1 MKWQMVLHGIFYR
14 VTTKQ
19 MSKWD
24 YDVVV
29 YLNTLPKI
37 KNHNIKVQ
45 IMRAF
50 AEGASKHGARCLI
63 TETMPDRKLY
73 HTRLAVILGWVG
85 MSYSGPHIYF
95 RESVI
100 NKQRDNGAKVMSIDG
115 SCFKFHHQHE
125 NMWLRYSLDSV
136 FWNTGNYAN
145 KNSSDQH
152 WNMIKS
158 SLGLEAIPWS
168 NGGDY
173 ILICLQ
179 RDNGWNAKGFDQEL
193 WLKKSIKT
201 IREYTNELI
210 KVRAHPGDLN
220 RDRTKT
226 KHNWSW
232 VNSIEGV
239 ELIDSINVTLH
250 QSMKA
255 ARCAVF
261 YNSSSSVLSVL
272 KGIPTFVSEES
283 AVTWAVANHDIKY
296 IMDPQKPDRSQWLR
310 DLGQAHWTI
319 DQSRMGLVYKH
330 FEKYLPA

>member
-1 MKWQMVLHGIFYR
+1 
-14 VTTKQ
+14 
-19 MSKWD
+19 MSWD

-29 YLNTLPKI
+29 YLNTLPRI

-50 AEGASKHGARCLI
+50 AEGAIKSGARCLI
-63 TETMPDRKLY
+63 SESVTDRKLY
-73 HTRLAVILGWVG
+73 RTRLAVILGWVG

-95 RESVI
+95 RESI
-100 NKQRDNGAKVMSIDG
+100 IKKQQDDGAKVMSIDG

-136 FWNTGNYAN
+136 FWNTGNYGN
-145 KNSSDQH
+145 QNSSAQH
-152 WNMIKS
+152 WNMIKNT
-158 SLGLEAIPWS
+158 LGISVTPWS
-168 NGGDY
+168 NGGEN

-179 RDNGWNAKGFDQEL
+179 RDNGWNAKGFDQDL
-193 WLKKSIKT
+193 WLRKT
-201 IREYTNELI
+201 IKKIRSLTNEPI
-210 KVRAHPGDLN
+210 RVRAHPGDLN
-220 RDRTKT
+220 RNRTKT
-226 KHNWSW
+226 KHDWSW
-232 VNSIEGV
+232 VNQIEGV
-239 ELIDSINVTLH
+239 SLIDSINVTLH
-250 QSMKA
+250 QSMKT

-283 AVTWAVANHDIKY
+283 AVTWKVANTNLKNILQPS
-296 IMDPQKPDRSQWLR
+296 MPDRSQWLH

-319 DQSRMGLVYKH
+319 NQSRNGNIYRH

>member
-1 MKWQMVLHGIFYR
+1 
-14 VTTKQ
+14 
-19 MSKWD
+19 MSWD

-29 YLNTLPKI
+29 YLNTLPRI

-50 AEGASKHGARCLI
+50 AEGAIKSGARCLI
-63 TETMPDRKLY
+63 SESVTDRKLY
-73 HTRLAVILGWVG
+73 RTRLAVILGWVG

-95 RESVI
+95 RESI
-100 NKQRDNGAKVMSIDG
+100 IKKQQDDGAKVMSIDG

-136 FWNTGNYAN
+136 FWNTGNYGN
-145 KNSSDQH
+145 QNSSAQH
-152 WNMIKS
+152 WNMIKNT
-158 SLGLEAIPWS
+158 LGISVTPWS
-168 NGGDY
+168 NGGEN

-179 RDNGWNAKGFDQEL
+179 RDNGWNAKGFDQDL
-193 WLKKSIKT
+193 WLRKT
-201 IREYTNELI
+201 IKKIRSLTNEPI
-210 KVRAHPGDLN
+210 RVRAHPGDLN
-220 RDRTKT
+220 RNRTKT
-226 KHNWSW
+226 KHDWSW
-232 VNSIEGV
+232 VNQIEGV
-239 ELIDSINVTLH
+239 SLIDSINVTLH
-250 QSMKA
+250 QSMQT

-283 AVTWAVANHDIKY
+283 AVTWKVANTNLKNILQPS
-296 IMDPQKPDRSQWLR
+296 MPDRSQWLH

-319 DQSRMGLVYKH
+319 DQSRNGNIYRH

>member
-1 MKWQMVLHGIFYR
+1 
-14 VTTKQ
+14 
-19 MSKWD
+19 MSWD

-29 YLNTLPKI
+29 YLNTLPRI

-50 AEGASKHGARCLI
+50 AEGAIKSGARCLI
-63 TETMPDRKLY
+63 SESVTDRKLY
-73 HTRLAVILGWVG
+73 RTRLAVILGWVG

-95 RESVI
+95 RESI
-100 NKQRDNGAKVMSIDG
+100 IKKQQDDGAKVMSIDG

-136 FWNTGNYAN
+136 FWNTGNYGN
-145 KNSSDQH
+145 QNSSAQH
-152 WNMIKS
+152 WNMIKNT
-158 SLGLEAIPWS
+158 LGISVTPWS
-168 NGGDY
+168 NGGEN

-179 RDNGWNAKGFDQEL
+179 RDNGWNAKGFDQDL
-193 WLKKSIKT
+193 WLRKT
-201 IREYTNELI
+201 IKKIRSLTNEPI
-210 KVRAHPGDLN
+210 RVRAHPGDLN
-220 RDRTKT
+220 RNRTKT
-226 KHNWSW
+226 KHDWSW
-232 VNSIEGV
+232 VNQIEGV
-239 ELIDSINVTLH
+239 SLIDSINVTLH
-250 QSMKA
+250 QSMKT

-261 YNSSSSVLSVL
+261 YNSSSSVLSVI

-283 AVTWAVANHDIKY
+283 AVTWKVANTNLKNILQPS
-296 IMDPQKPDRSQWLR
+296 MPDRSQWLH

>member
-1 MKWQMVLHGIFYR
+1 
-14 VTTKQ
+14 
-19 MSKWD
+19 MSWD

-50 AEGASKHGARCLI
+50 AEGAIKSGARCLI
-63 TETMPDRKLY
+63 SESVTDRKLY
-73 HTRLAVILGWVG
+73 RTRLAVILGWVG

-95 RESVI
+95 RESII
-100 NKQRDNGAKVMSIDG
+100 NKQQDDGAKVMSIDG

-136 FWNTGNYAN
+136 FWNTGNYGN
-145 KNSSDQH
+145 QNSSAQH
-152 WNMIKS
+152 WNMIKNT
-158 SLGLEAIPWS
+158 LGITVTPWS
-168 NGGDY
+168 NGGEN

-179 RDNGWNAKGFDQEL
+179 RDNGWNAKGFDQEV
-193 WLKKSIKT
+193 WLKKTIKK
-201 IREYTNELI
+201 IRSLTNEPI
-210 KVRAHPGDLN
+210 RVRAHPGDLN

-226 KHNWSW
+226 KHDWSW
-232 VNSIEGV
+232 VNQIEGV
-239 ELIDSINVTLH
+239 SLIDSINVTLH
-250 QSMKA
+250 QSMKT

-283 AVTWAVANHDIKY
+283 AVTWSVANTNLKNILQPS
-296 IMDPQKPDRSQWLR
+296 MPDRSQWLH

-319 DQSRMGLVYKH
+319 DQSRNGDIYRH

>member
-1 MKWQMVLHGIFYR
+1 
-14 VTTKQ
+14 
-19 MSKWD
+19 MSWD

-29 YLNTLPKI
+29 YLNTLPRI

-50 AEGASKHGARCLI
+50 AEGAIKSGARCLI
-63 TETMPDRKLY
+63 SESVTDRKLY
-73 HTRLAVILGWVG
+73 RTRLAVILGWVG

-95 RESVI
+95 RESI
-100 NKQRDNGAKVMSIDG
+100 IKKQQDDGAKVMSIDG

-136 FWNTGNYAN
+136 FWNTGNYGN
-145 KNSSDQH
+145 QNSSAQH
-152 WNMIKS
+152 WNMIKNT
-158 SLGLEAIPWS
+158 LGISVSPWS
-168 NGGDY
+168 NGGEN

-179 RDNGWNAKGFDQEL
+179 RDNGWNAKGFDQDL
-193 WLKKSIKT
+193 WLRKT
-201 IREYTNELI
+201 IKKIRSLTNEPI
-210 KVRAHPGDLN
+210 RVRAHPGDLN
-220 RDRTKT
+220 RNRTKT
-226 KHNWSW
+226 KHDWSW
-232 VNSIEGV
+232 VNQIEGV
-239 ELIDSINVTLH
+239 SLIDSINVTLH
-250 QSMKA
+250 QSMQT

-283 AVTWAVANHDIKY
+283 AVTWKVANTNLKNILQPS
-296 IMDPQKPDRSQWLR
+296 MPDRSQWLH

-319 DQSRMGLVYKH
+319 DQSRNGNIYRH

>member
-1 MKWQMVLHGIFYR
+1 
-14 VTTKQ
+14 
-19 MSKWD
+19 MSWD

-29 YLNTLPKI
+29 YLNTLPRI

-50 AEGASKHGARCLI
+50 AEGAIKSGARCLI
-63 TETMPDRKLY
+63 SESVTDRKLY
-73 HTRLAVILGWVG
+73 RTRLAVILGWVG

-95 RESVI
+95 RESI
-100 NKQRDNGAKVMSIDG
+100 IKKQQDDGAKVMSIDG

-136 FWNTGNYAN
+136 FWNTGNYGN
-145 KNSSDQH
+145 QNSSAQH
-152 WNMIKS
+152 WNMIKNT
-158 SLGLEAIPWS
+158 LGISVTPWS
-168 NGGDY
+168 NGGEN

-179 RDNGWNAKGFDQEL
+179 RDNGWNAKGFDQDL
-193 WLKKSIKT
+193 WLRKT
-201 IREYTNELI
+201 IKKIRSLTNEPI
-210 KVRAHPGDLN
+210 RVRAHPGDLN
-220 RDRTKT
+220 RNRTKT
-226 KHNWSW
+226 KHDWSW
-232 VNSIEGV
+232 VNQIEGV
-239 ELIDSINVTLH
+239 SLIDSINVTLH
-250 QSMKA
+250 QSMQT

-283 AVTWAVANHDIKY
+283 AVTWKVANTNLKNILQPS
-296 IMDPQKPDRSQWLR
+296 MPDRSQWLH

-319 DQSRMGLVYKH
+319 NQSQDGNIYRH

>member
-1 MKWQMVLHGIFYR
+1 
-14 VTTKQ
+14 
-19 MSKWD
+19 MSWD

-29 YLNTLPKI
+29 YLNTLPRI

-50 AEGASKHGARCLI
+50 AEGAIKSGARCLI
-63 TETMPDRKLY
+63 SESVTDRKLY
-73 HTRLAVILGWVG
+73 RTRLAVILGWVG

-95 RESVI
+95 RESI
-100 NKQRDNGAKVMSIDG
+100 IKKQQDDGAKVMSIDG

-136 FWNTGNYAN
+136 FWNTGNYGN
-145 KNSSDQH
+145 QNSSAQH
-152 WNMIKS
+152 WNMIKNT
-158 SLGLEAIPWS
+158 LGISVTPWS
-168 NGGDY
+168 NGGEN

-179 RDNGWNAKGFDQEL
+179 RDNGWNAKGFDQDL
-193 WLKKSIKT
+193 WLRKT
-201 IREYTNELI
+201 IKKIRSLTNEPI
-210 KVRAHPGDLN
+210 RVRAHPGDLN
-220 RDRTKT
+220 RNRTKT
-226 KHNWSW
+226 KHDWSW
-232 VNSIEGV
+232 VNQIEGV
-239 ELIDSINVTLH
+239 SLIDSINVTLH
-250 QSMKA
+250 QSMKT

-283 AVTWAVANHDIKY
+283 AVTWKVANTNLKNILQPS
-296 IMDPQKPDRSQWLR
+296 MPDRSQWLH

-319 DQSRMGLVYKH
+319 NQSQDGNIYRH

>member
-1 MKWQMVLHGIFYR
+1 
-14 VTTKQ
+14 
-19 MSKWD
+19 MSWD

-29 YLNTLPKI
+29 YLNTLPRI

-50 AEGASKHGARCLI
+50 AEGAIKSGARCLI
-63 TETMPDRKLY
+63 SESVTDRKLY
-73 HTRLAVILGWVG
+73 RTRLAVILGWVG

-95 RESVI
+95 RESI
-100 NKQRDNGAKVMSIDG
+100 IKKQQDDGAKVMSIDG

-136 FWNTGNYAN
+136 FWNTGNYGN
-145 KNSSDQH
+145 QNSSAQH
-152 WNMIKS
+152 WNMIKNT
-158 SLGLEAIPWS
+158 LGISVTPWS
-168 NGGDY
+168 NGGEN

-179 RDNGWNAKGFDQEL
+179 RDNGWNAKGFDQDL
-193 WLKKSIKT
+193 WLRKT
-201 IREYTNELI
+201 IKKIRSLTNEPI
-210 KVRAHPGDLN
+210 QVRAHPGDLN
-220 RDRTKT
+220 RNRTKT
-226 KHNWSW
+226 KHDWSW
-232 VNSIEGV
+232 VNQIEGV
-239 ELIDSINVTLH
+239 SLIDSINVTLH
-250 QSMKA
+250 QSMKT

-283 AVTWAVANHDIKY
+283 AVTWKVANTNLKNILQPS
-296 IMDPQKPDRSQWLR
+296 MPDRSQWLH

-319 DQSRMGLVYKH
+319 NQSRNGNIYRH

>member
-1 MKWQMVLHGIFYR
+1 
-14 VTTKQ
+14 
-19 MSKWD
+19 MSWD

-29 YLNTLPKI
+29 YLNTLPRI

-50 AEGASKHGARCLI
+50 AEGAIKSGARCLI
-63 TETMPDRKLY
+63 SESVTDRKLY
-73 HTRLAVILGWVG
+73 RTRLAVILGWVG

-95 RESVI
+95 RESI
-100 NKQRDNGAKVMSIDG
+100 IKKQQDDGAKVMSIDG

-136 FWNTGNYAN
+136 FWNTGNYGN
-145 KNSSDQH
+145 QNSSAQH
-152 WNMIKS
+152 WNMIKNT
-158 SLGLEAIPWS
+158 LGISVTPWS
-168 NGGDY
+168 NGGEN

-179 RDNGWNAKGFDQEL
+179 RDNGWNAKGFDQDL
-193 WLKKSIKT
+193 WLRKT
-201 IREYTNELI
+201 IKKIRSLTNEPI
-210 KVRAHPGDLN
+210 RVRAHPGDLN
-220 RDRTKT
+220 RNRTKT
-226 KHNWSW
+226 KHDWSW
-232 VNSIEGV
+232 VNQIEGV
-239 ELIDSINVTLH
+239 SLIDSINVTLH
-250 QSMKA
+250 QSMQT

-283 AVTWAVANHDIKY
+283 AVTWKVANTNLKNILQPS
-296 IMDPQKPDRSQWLR
+296 MPDRSQWLH

-319 DQSRMGLVYKH
+319 NQSRNGNIYRH

>member
-1 MKWQMVLHGIFYR
+1 
-14 VTTKQ
+14 
-19 MSKWD
+19 MSWD

-29 YLNTLPKI
+29 YLNTLPRI

-50 AEGASKHGARCLI
+50 AEGAIKSGARCLI
-63 TETMPDRKLY
+63 SESVTDRKLY
-73 HTRLAVILGWVG
+73 RTRLAVILGWVG

-95 RESVI
+95 RESI
-100 NKQRDNGAKVMSIDG
+100 IKKQQDDGAKVMSIDG

-136 FWNTGNYAN
+136 FWNTGNYGN
-145 KNSSDQH
+145 QNSSAQH
-152 WNMIKS
+152 WNMIKNT
-158 SLGLEAIPWS
+158 LGISVTPWS
-168 NGGDY
+168 NGGEN

-179 RDNGWNAKGFDQEL
+179 RDNGWNAKGFDQDL
-193 WLKKSIKT
+193 WLRKT
-201 IREYTNELI
+201 IKKIRSLTNEPI
-210 KVRAHPGDLN
+210 RVRAHPGDLN
-220 RDRTKT
+220 RNRTKT
-226 KHNWSW
+226 KHDWSW
-232 VNSIEGV
+232 VNQIEGV
-239 ELIDSINVTLH
+239 SLIDSINVTLH
-250 QSMKA
+250 QSMKT

-283 AVTWAVANHDIKY
+283 AVTWKVANTNLKNILQPS
-296 IMDPQKPDRSQWLR
+296 MPDRSQWLH

-319 DQSRMGLVYKH
+319 DQSRNGNIYRH